1 MMVLLLVGI
10 RHRAYTSW
18 YAPYG
23 IYPLSYTLWYTM
35 ISEEGKQEV
44 HPLKQIR
51 SDLGLTQAQF
61 AGLLSVQVTT
71 VSRWETGQRQA
82 ELDLDQVVTIDLAL
96 AKLGKRI
103 SDYVVGQS
111 PETQNV

>member
-1 MMVLLLVGI
+1 
-10 RHRAYTSW
+10 
-18 YAPYG
+18 
-23 IYPLSYTLWYTM
+23 M
-35 ISEEGKQEV
+35 IDKEGKQEV

-51 SDLGLTQAQF
+51 NDLGLTQAQF
-61 AGLLSVQVTT
+61 AGLLDVQVTT

-111 PETQNV
+111 PETQNA